1 MLPFTKGWGG
11 VTPGVNIP
19 ARDRASINN
28 DRSQLKLV
36 PRRPLELGQLL
47 NVPDKI
53 HRREEYTYVAGV
65 MYICGGL
72 TIYPPS
78 EYSLIGFFVAVWG
91 VAS

>member
-1 MLPFTKGWGG
+1 MRVEGGGVSHVTRRKSHFLGALSWKSQVMLFNKRGG
-11 VTPGVNIP
+11 VTPGVNIS

-28 DRSQLKLV
+28 DRSPLKLS
-36 PRRPLELGQLL
+36 

-72 TIYPPS
+72 TI
-78 EYSLIGFFVAVWG
+78 
-91 VAS
+91 